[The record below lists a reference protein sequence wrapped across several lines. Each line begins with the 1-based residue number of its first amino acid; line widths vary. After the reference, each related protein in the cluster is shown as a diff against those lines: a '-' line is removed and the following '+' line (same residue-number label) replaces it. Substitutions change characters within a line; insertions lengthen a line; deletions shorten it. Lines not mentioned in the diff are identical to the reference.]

1 MICSNNSFREHFYG
15 ELPRISIERF
25 RRIMRLVS
33 RPKLPVTPATR
44 TKPRPRT
51 ALYSDR
57 PKQGSKIYD
66 HEQENMSSRVRG
78 NNNNS
83 LSEGFAALKKNIK
96 ASFVP
101 PLVSLKRT
109 KRGRGRL
116 SIWKS
121 QLKILS
127 SRARR
132 ADMFRQAALSIF
144 ADLISKT
151 FNIPDMVLLQA
162 PVV

>member
-33 RPKLPVTPATR
+33 RPKLPVTPTTR

-83 LSEGFAALKKNIK
+83 LSEGFADLKKNIK
-96 ASFVP
+96 ASFVL
-101 PLVSLKRT
+101 PLVSLKCT
-109 KRGRGRL
+109 KRGRGR
-116 SIWKS
+116 
-121 QLKILS
+121 QYLKISTENSLEPS
-127 SRARR
+127 SASRHVPPGCFVHLCR
-132 ADMFRQAALSIF
+132 
-144 ADLISKT
+144 
-151 FNIPDMVLLQA
+151 FNF
-162 PVV
+162 